1 MIFFIRNGSGMMNAG
16 GWTSDHA
23 KRAVF
28 RGRGAEQR
36 GEAIQRGRRQWGEGS
51 RLEIRNELI
60 LGCVDR
66 DIHPVLRGTGRLL
79 AMASGYHPRKL

>member
-1 MIFFIRNGSGMMNAG
+1 MIFFIRNGSGIMDSG

-36 GEAIQRGRRQWGEGS
+36 GEAIQRGRRHVGKG
-51 RLEIRNELI
+51 RALRKRDELI

-66 DIHPVLRGTGRLL
+66 DIHPVLRGTGRRL
-79 AMASGYHPRKL
+79 AMASGYHRRKL

>member
-28 RGRGAEQR
+28 RGRGAEQT
-36 GEAIQRGRRQWGEGS
+36 GETIGEVAATWEEGS

-66 DIHPVLRGTGRLL
+66 DIHPVLRGT
-79 AMASGYHPRKL
+79 AVF